1 MSSAQPPP
9 FQGAQPSGAP
19 YAAPQPGGP
28 QYTGPQY
35 SEPQYSEPQHAGGQ
49 YPGGQYPGPP
59 AGGTDPYA
67 RTGGS
72 SAGGEQATAHF
83 GGDQYGA
90 DQGRPDVS
98 DLSVGTLLG
107 DVTRDLS
114 TLMRQELALAQAEV
128 KQEVAKTAKGA
139 GALTGAALAG
149 YFVLLFLS
157 IALWSALSN
166 LMDAGW
172 AGLIVAV
179 VWGIAAAVLFVT
191 GRGQLRRVHPK
202 PERTV
207 DTLSQVPEAL
217 RPGHQP
223 NAGPTSGGH
232 R

>member
-35 SEPQYSEPQHAGGQ
+35 TGPQYSEPQHAGGQ

-83 GGDQYGA
+83 GADQYGT

-179 VWGIAAAVLFVT
+179 IWGIAAAVLFVT

>member
-179 VWGIAAAVLFVT
+179 IWGIAAAVLFVT